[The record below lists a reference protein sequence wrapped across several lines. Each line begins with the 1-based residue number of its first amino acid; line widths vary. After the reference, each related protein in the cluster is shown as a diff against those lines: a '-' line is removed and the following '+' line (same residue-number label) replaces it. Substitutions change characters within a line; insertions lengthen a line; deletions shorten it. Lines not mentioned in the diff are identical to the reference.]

1 MRMRGLE
8 PPRTCIHTDLNRA
21 RLPIPPHPRER
32 QGEDIAP
39 SGALDTGARPAF
51 GQSCPRADRPS
62 RRGAL
67 LASCSRLRAA
77 IVQGT
82 RTPPSHGGNPGS
94 NPGSGTPKVPA
105 SGQVF
110 SLSRPL
116 TASPLGERSA
126 ARWGAEH
133 RVTGRR
139 RPAHPISACR
149 SGVWP
154 GEGSSEACARPGCRR
169 RSVAG
174 LSSGGSRKS
183 LTAASRRV

>member
-94 NPGSGTPKVPA
+94 NPGSGTRSFGFLEPH
-105 SGQVF
+105 SG
-110 SLSRPL
+110 SPTRPWDQKWDQR
-116 TASPLGERSA
+116 SDSDERKAGHGSA
-126 ARWGAEH
+126 AFEH
-133 RVTGRR
+133 SRRHRR
-139 RPAHPISACR
+139 RDRDQHPC
-149 SGVWP
+149 
-154 GEGSSEACARPGCRR
+154 
-169 RSVAG
+169 SVATLPTDLLVNPAG
-174 LSSGGSRKS
+174 
-183 LTAASRRV
+183 